1 MSPNL
6 DISDHKMNYAQRM
19 SQAHMK
25 SVGMGDYTPR
35 QSGKDYPVCLN
46 ISQPIN

>member
-1 MSPNL
+1 
-6 DISDHKMNYAQRM
+6 MNYAQRM

-46 ISQPIN
+46 IS